1 MIHPFG
7 LFFTKPPAPPMWTF
21 SVSVITLAPSQIHAI
36 YLFYSSEHCN
46 ELNYYYYYYYYYF
59 TFTDR
64 SISSVSQYA
73 VWFVISDGNSNEL
86 WNGLGKLFWLIFV
99 LISEYSE
106 LLNLWCIERF
116 HSRDQYLCKFIGTK
130 EYCLHKK
137 RNQLPEDW
145 FGTPTWPPF
154 YCFET
159 TVWPPWH
166 HMKLKN
172 WFVCL
177 RDCLSMESVTCDH
190 YIRRWEQN
198 SISMPRVRAE
208 RQRPSS
214 TPALRSIRVSYFE
227 PKRCRVDFYGTN
239 LSGLY
244 LGPVG
249 RRLIST

>member
-1 MIHPFG
+1 MASPRAPMIHPFG
-7 LFFTKPPAPPMWTF
+7 LFFTKPPAPPMGTF

-36 YLFYSSEHCN
+36 YLFYSFEHCN
-46 ELNYYYYYYYYYF
+46 ELNYYYYYYYYYYF

-137 RNQLPEDW
+137 RNQLPGDW

-159 TVWPPWH
+159 TVWPP
-166 HMKLKN
+166 
-172 WFVCL
+172 
-177 RDCLSMESVTCDH
+177 
-190 YIRRWEQN
+190 
-198 SISMPRVRAE
+198 
-208 RQRPSS
+208 
-214 TPALRSIRVSYFE
+214 
-227 PKRCRVDFYGTN
+227 
-239 LSGLY
+239 
-244 LGPVG
+244 
-249 RRLIST
+249 

>member
-7 LFFTKPPAPPMWTF
+7 LFFTKPPAPPMGTF

-36 YLFYSSEHCN
+36 YLSYSFEHCN
-46 ELNYYYYYYYYYF
+46 ELNYYYYYYYYYYF

-159 TVWPPWH
+159 PVWPPWH
-166 HMKLKN
+166 HMKLKY

-190 YIRRWEQN
+190 CIRRWE
-198 SISMPRVRAE
+198 
-208 RQRPSS
+208 
-214 TPALRSIRVSYFE
+214 
-227 PKRCRVDFYGTN
+227 
-239 LSGLY
+239 
-244 LGPVG
+244 
-249 RRLIST
+249 